1 MEFEHTKKIIVRGTN
16 WIGDAV
22 MSLPAIAALKKCFP
36 HAQIDVAARRWS
48 APVYNYSPH
57 TNKVIEI
64 EKTSGFNC
72 LGTLMKVSKKI
83 RATDYNFA
91 IIFPNSFESALLFK
105 LAGVRELVGY
115 NTDFRSVILT
125 KAVDVPKDKKE
136 KHEVFYYINLIE
148 KSFAHRCKGL
158 GRKPKITFSLPTTD
172 LEEAKRKLTSLGWK
186 GERPLIGINPGA
198 AYGPA
203 KCWPSPKYRE
213 LSESLVRM
221 FPRGKIIVFGTDKER
236 KTGEEICKSLGKQG
250 FNICGQTTLA
260 EAICIIS
267 LLDLMVT
274 NDSGLM
280 HVAAA
285 CNIALVA
292 LFGSTNPVTTG
303 PFSEKAVVIN
313 HALPCSPCLS
323 RQCKRDFICMQGI
336 TVEEVF
342 EACQKILRC

>member
-22 MSLPAIAALKKCFP
+22 MSLPAISSLKKCFP
-36 HAQIDVAARRWS
+36 HARIDVAARRWS

-57 TNKVIEI
+57 TDNVLEI
-64 EKTSGFNC
+64 EKTSGINC
-72 LGTLMKVSKKI
+72 LGTLIKVSKKI
-83 RATDYNFA
+83 REIGYDLAVA
-91 IIFPNSFESALLFK
+91 FPNSFESALLFK
-105 LAGVRELVGY
+105 LAGVREVVGY

-125 KAVDVPKDKKE
+125 KAVDVPRDKKE
-136 KHEVFYYINLIE
+136 KHEVFYYLNLIE
-148 KSFAHRCKGL
+148 KTFAHRCEGL
-158 GRKPKITFSLPTTD
+158 GGKPKIGFSIPGTD
-172 LEEAKRKLTSLGWK
+172 LEKAERKLKDFGWK
-186 GERPLIGINPGA
+186 GARPLIGINPGA

-203 KCWPSPKYRE
+203 KCWPSQKYKE
-213 LSESLVRM
+213 LSEKLVRV

-236 KTGEEICKSLGKQG
+236 KTGEQICKSLGRQG
-250 FNICGQTTLA
+250 INLCGQTSLS

-303 PFSEKAVVIN
+303 PFSEKAAVIH
-313 HALPCSPCLS
+313 HALACSPCLS

-336 TVEEVF
+336 TVKEVF
-342 EACQKILRC
+342 EACQKTIQC